1 MCRYRR
7 GMSDKSPILSKSTLL
22 IPILTLA
29 LATGGVSAS
38 NAAPSGE
45 SGGTTVRTLGAEGV
59 IVVYKAGTVRAQRV
73 AVRARHDLHAAQ
85 ALPLRGTEVVKIPA
99 QRSTA
104 AVVSDL
110 EADSRVAYAEPNYV
124 VEAFDLIPD
133 DPRFP
138 DEWALDN
145 DLDTDI
151 DATQAW
157 DYTQGSGDVTV
168 AVVDSGVAYDHPDL
182 GPNLWLNQ
190 AETPEGSGV
199 DDDGNGY
206 VDDSVG
212 WDWVE
217 DDGIPTDP
225 HGHGTHVAGTIGARG
240 NDGFGVAGVS
250 WDVRLMPLRAL
261 DSTGSGTI
269 ADVASAFVYAGEM
282 GADVVNAS
290 LGGAGFS
297 NTLRAAI
304 EGAPGTLFVVA
315 AGNSSS
321 DNDTAPNYPC
331 SYSSSNLICVAA
343 TDETGE
349 LAWFSNYGA
358 TTVDLAAPGEGI
370 LSTKPDGG
378 FTTKSGTSMATPH
391 VSGVAAL
398 LLAHRPS
405 TTVTDAT
412 AALLGAVDSAASLDG
427 KTVTGGRLNA
437 WRALDPVAGTD
448 PKPSP
453 TPSPQRTLP
462 PSTIP
467 VEHDRAV
474 SLRVSDAF
482 VARGR
487 VTVSDGFGPCRS
499 RVRVRI
505 KRDGEIIRTLS
516 TNRWGHY
523 RSEMP
528 RKQGRFVAKA
538 PLISVRTQDVC
549 QAVMSRPVRR

>member
-1 MCRYRR
+1 
-7 GMSDKSPILSKSTLL
+7 MSDKSPILNKSTIL
-22 IPILTLA
+22 IPFLTLA
-29 LATGGVSAS
+29 LTAGGATAS
-38 NAAPSGE
+38 HAAPSADPGATAQA
-45 SGGTTVRTLGAEGV
+45 GLDAEGV
-59 IVVYKAGTVRAQRV
+59 IVAYEPGTARADR
-73 AVRARHDLHAAQ
+73 AALRARHDLDAAR
-85 ALPLRGTEVVKIPA
+85 ALPLRRAEVVEIPA
-99 QRSTA
+99 RRSIG
-104 AVVSDL
+104 AVVSEL
-110 EADSRVAYAEPNYV
+110 EADPMVAYAEPNYV
-124 VEAFDLIPD
+124 VTAFDLIPD

-138 DEWALDN
+138 EEWALDN

-151 DATQAW
+151 DAAEAW
-157 DYTQGSGDVTV
+157 EYTQGSADVTV

-182 GPNLWLNQ
+182 APNLWVNQ
-190 AETPEGSGV
+190 SETVETPEGRGV

-206 VDDSVG
+206 VDDSIG

-250 WDVRLMPLRAL
+250 WDVGLMPLRAL

-269 ADVASAFVYAGEM
+269 ADVASAFTYAGEM
-282 GADVVNAS
+282 GADIVNAS
-290 LGGAGFS
+290 LGGAGYS

-321 DNDTAPNYPC
+321 DNDTTPNYPC
-331 SYSSSNLICVAA
+331 NYGSSNLICVAA

-349 LAWFSNYGA
+349 LTWFSSYGA
-358 TTVDLAAPGEGI
+358 TMVDLAAPGEAI
-370 LSTKPDGG
+370 LSTKPGG
-378 FTTKSGTSMATPH
+378 AFTTASGTSMATPH

-405 TTVTDAT
+405 ATVADTT
-412 AALLGAVDSAASLDG
+412 AALLDAVDPAVSLGG

-448 PKPSP
+448 PQPSP
-453 TPSPQRTLP
+453 VPSPGQTLP
-462 PSTIP
+462 SSTTP

-487 VTVSDGFGPCRS
+487 VTVSDGFGACRS
-499 RVRVRI
+499 RVKVRI
-505 KRDGEIIRTLS
+505 KRNGVILRTVS
-516 TNRWGHY
+516 TDRWGHY

-528 RKQGRFVAKA
+528 GKHGRFIAKA
-538 PLISVRTQDVC
+538 SFISVGTEDVC
-549 QAVMSRPVRR
+549 QTAISRPIRR

>member
-1 MCRYRR
+1 
-7 GMSDKSPILSKSTLL
+7 MSDKSPILNKSIIL
-22 IPILTLA
+22 IPFLTLA
-29 LATGGVSAS
+29 FTAGGAIAS
-38 NAAPSGE
+38 HAAPSGDPGARA
-45 SGGTTVRTLGAEGV
+45 GGALDAEGV
-59 IVVYKAGTVRAQRV
+59 IVAYEPGTARVERA
-73 AVRARHDLHAAQ
+73 AIRARHDLDATE
-85 ALPLRGTEVVKIPA
+85 ALPLPRAEVVEIPA
-99 QRSTA
+99 RQSTG
-104 AVVSDL
+104 AVVSEL
-110 EADSRVAYAEPNYV
+110 EADPSVAYAEPNYV
-124 VEAFDLIPD
+124 VTASELIPN

-151 DATQAW
+151 DAAEAW
-157 DYTQGSGDVTV
+157 DYTQGSADVTV

-182 GPNLWLNQ
+182 APNLWVNPS
-190 AETPEGSGV
+190 ETVGTPEGRGV

-206 VDDSVG
+206 VDDSIG

-250 WDVRLMPLRAL
+250 WDVGLMPLRAL

-269 ADVASAFVYAGEM
+269 ADVASAFIYAGEM
-282 GADVVNAS
+282 GADIVNAS
-290 LGGAGFS
+290 LGGPGYS

-304 EGAPGTLFVVA
+304 ERAPGTLFVVA

-331 SYSSSNLICVAA
+331 SYGSSNLICVAA
-343 TDETGE
+343 TGETGK

-358 TTVDLAAPGEGI
+358 STVDLAAPGEAI
-370 LSTKPDGG
+370 LSAKPGGG
-378 FTTKSGTSMATPH
+378 FTTSSGTSMATPH

-398 LLAHRPS
+398 LLANRPS
-405 TTVTDAT
+405 ATVADAT
-412 AALLGAVDSAASLDG
+412 AALLGAVDPAASLGG

-437 WRALDPVAGTD
+437 WRALDPAAGNES
-448 PKPSP
+448 PQPSP
-453 TPSPQRTLP
+453 VPSPGYTLP
-462 PSTIP
+462 SSTP

-487 VTVSDGFGPCRS
+487 VAVLDGFGACRS

-505 KRDGEIIRTLS
+505 KRNGVVVRSVS
-516 TNRWGHY
+516 TDRWGRY

-528 RKQGRFVAKA
+528 HRRGRF
-538 PLISVRTQDVC
+538 ISKVPYASVGTEDVC
-549 QAVMSRPVRR
+549 RAVISQPIRR

>member
-1 MCRYRR
+1 MR
-7 GMSDKSPILSKSTLL
+7 DKSTILNKSTIL
-22 IPILTLA
+22 IPFLTLA
-29 LATGGVSAS
+29 LTTGGAIAS
-38 NAAPSGE
+38 PAAPSADPGAE
-45 SGGTTVRTLGAEGV
+45 ALGDLDAEGV
-59 IVVYKAGTVRAQRV
+59 IVAYEPGTARAE
-73 AVRARHDLHAAQ
+73 RAAIRDRHDLDAAQ
-85 ALPLRGTEVVKIPA
+85 ALPLRRAEVVEIPA
-99 QRSTA
+99 RRNPG

-110 EADSRVAYAEPNYV
+110 EADPRVAYAEPNYV
-124 VEAFDLIPD
+124 VTAFDLIPD

-151 DATQAW
+151 DAPEAW
-157 DYTQGSGDVTV
+157 DHTQGSADVTV

-182 GPNLWLNQ
+182 APNLWVNTSETV
-190 AETPEGSGV
+190 ETPEGRGV
-199 DDDGNGY
+199 DDDANGY
-206 VDDSVG
+206 VDDSIG

-250 WDVRLMPLRAL
+250 WDVGLMPLRAL

-269 ADVASAFVYAGEM
+269 ADVASAFTYAGEM
-282 GADVVNAS
+282 GADIVNAS
-290 LGGAGFS
+290 LGGAGYS

-304 EGAPGTLFVVA
+304 ERAPGTLFVVA

-321 DNDTAPNYPC
+321 DNDTTPSYPC
-331 SYSSSNLICVAA
+331 NYGSSNLICVAA
-343 TDETGE
+343 TDQAGE

-358 TTVDLAAPGEGI
+358 TKVDLAAPGAAI
-370 LSTKPDGG
+370 LSTKPGSA
-378 FTTKSGTSMATPH
+378 FTTSSGTSMATPH

-405 TTVTDAT
+405 ATVADTT
-412 AALLGAVDSAASLDG
+412 AALLGAVDPAASLRG

-448 PKPSP
+448 PQASP
-453 TPSPQRTLP
+453 VVSPGHTLP
-462 PSTIP
+462 SSTTP
-467 VEHDRAV
+467 VQHDRAV

-487 VTVSDGFGPCRS
+487 VTASDGFGACRS

-505 KRDGEIIRTLS
+505 KRNGVIVRTVS
-516 TNRWGHY
+516 TGRRGHY

-528 RKQGRFVAKA
+528 AKHGRFIAKV
-538 PLISVRTQDVC
+538 PSVSVGTEDVC
-549 QAVMSRPVRR
+549 RAVASRPIRR